1 MVKKKTYKLAD
12 LWFLKPY
19 CEYGSERRPLGRADP
34 TLALR
39 HLVFRNFRK
48 AFYKLFLQKGLD
60 SFLAIV
66 SKLDKNEQE
75 FQ

>member
-1 MVKKKTYKLAD
+1 MVLKTLLRIGQQKKAPRGT
-12 LWFLKPY
+12 
-19 CEYGSERRPLGRADP
+19 

-48 AFYKLFLQKGLD
+48 DFYKLFLQKGLD

-66 SKLDKNEQE
+66 SKIDKNEQE
-75 FQ
+75 FQENHKNM